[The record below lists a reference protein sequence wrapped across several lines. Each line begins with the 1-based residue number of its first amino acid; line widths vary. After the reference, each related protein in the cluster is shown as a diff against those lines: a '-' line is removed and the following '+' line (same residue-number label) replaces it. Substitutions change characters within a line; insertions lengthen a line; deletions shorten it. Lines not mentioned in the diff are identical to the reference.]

1 MTDRPRGRIRVVLA
15 KPGLDGH
22 DRGVKVVARALRD
35 AGIEVIY
42 TGLHQTPEQIAEAA
56 LQEDADGVG
65 LSCLSGAHMTLFPK
79 VVELLRQKG
88 AGDIKV
94 FGGGIIP
101 PEDAPRLREAG
112 IAEIFTPG
120 ASTQS
125 IVDWVTE
132 NLAPERTG

>member
-1 MTDRPRGRIRVVLA
+1 MTDTAGGRIRVVVA

-22 DRGVKVVARALRD
+22 DRGIKVVARALRD

-56 LQEDADGVG
+56 LQEDVDAVG

-79 VVELLRQKG
+79 VVELLRGKG
-88 AGDIKV
+88 AADIKV

-101 PEDAPRLREAG
+101 NEDIPKLKEAG
-112 IAEIFTPG
+112 VEEIFTPG
-120 ASTQS
+120 TPTRA
-125 IVDWVTE
+125 IVDWVEE
-132 NLAPERTG
+132 NCGRRATT